1 MQQSRTYK
9 SGAQSSTF
17 EVISHFPF
25 TKNSLHTVDSE
36 EEKERVTESDESGKL
51 QAKREKQQRA
61 EGELNDLEYEDFFSL
76 ARHGRFGQ
84 LRKALK
90 LGFEVD
96 SRDEHGNTILII
108 GAQNNNKLI
117 CKLALRYG
125 ADINAANYRGNTSIH
140 FCSEYQYY
148 GLAQY
153 LLEKGA
159 DPRLRNVRGFKATEG
174 ISQNKAAF
182 YREVELEEEK
192 EKEEKTEEE

>member
-1 MQQSRTYK
+1 M
-9 SGAQSSTF
+9 
-17 EVISHFPF
+17 
-25 TKNSLHTVDSE
+25 
-36 EEKERVTESDESGKL
+36 
-51 QAKREKQQRA
+51 
-61 EGELNDLEYEDFFSL
+61 
-76 ARHGRFGQ
+76 
-84 LRKALK
+84 
-90 LGFEVD
+90 
-96 SRDEHGNTILII
+96 II